1 MELVVRAQ
9 GGQSAGADTV
19 GKENLGSA
27 VYPRSWCEQF
37 LPSRR
42 HVVKQTL
49 VGTLQRHRS
58 SQKNE
63 KHHVR
68 EQGWKPDDLTAL
80 MKTAPDDRVNEQP
93 AENQAAQQLPLDL
106 ADAFDS
112 RCNAE
117 DALSVKFKVAKIGA
131 YKCTFFLYI
140 LIVVL

>member
-9 GGQSAGADTV
+9 SGQGTGADAV
-19 GKENLGSA
+19 REKDLGSA
-27 VYPRSWCEQF
+27 VYPRSGIEQF
-37 LPSRR
+37 LPSWR

-80 MKTAPDDRVNEQP
+80 MKTATDDKVNEQP
-93 AENQAAQQLPLDL
+93 ADNQAA
-106 ADAFDS
+106 
-112 RCNAE
+112 
-117 DALSVKFKVAKIGA
+117 
-131 YKCTFFLYI
+131 
-140 LIVVL
+140 